1 MNRFARG
8 QSPATRLARV
18 TSEDMLG
25 ESINGAIIE
34 DVPQRWRLN
43 RAGIV
48 SEDMLEAVP
57 DSIPR
62 LGLLRWHEAVRSPL
76 RCAVWNPPE
85 LSVHP
90 RRPLDYSSHRA
101 RNPEIRLR

>member
-1 MNRFARG
+1 
-8 QSPATRLARV
+8 
-18 TSEDMLG
+18 MLG

-62 LGLLRWHEAVRSPL
+62 LGLLRWHEAVRSPFGAPYGIPQN
-76 RCAVWNPPE
+76 C
-85 LSVHP
+85 LSTRGARSIIVATAHGTRKIGCGDSRS
-90 RRPLDYSSHRA
+90 RRR
-101 RNPEIRLR
+101 